1 MDAVIFGSG
10 HASDAAVAEGVRVTP
25 RRSFFARFMDALK
38 ETRRREARRV
48 IKRYTH
54 LLPPDGS

>member
-10 HASDAAVAEGVRVTP
+10 HTPDAAVAEGVRVTP

-38 ETRRREARRV
+38 ETRRREA